1 MSRQYNPA
9 IDAYKNMDI
18 ENMPK
23 DEPEADTGG
32 LLKRKPTNKSGG
44 LDLSNPAV
52 RVAKSMQVLRR
63 HREEIKNG
71 N

>member
-1 MSRQYNPA
+1 MSRRYNPA

-32 LLKRKPTNKSGG
+32 LLKRKPANKSGG